1 MLAGFGSPCA
11 PTQALTAPAVLVRI
25 PAGIDPGKTGWVVA
39 ELPDGT
45 LRSWKIPVTDENK
58 YDRRGIIDI
67 AYDMVKVGVT
77 HVTLEAQQPTRLRGS
92 QGPMANNAVRASF
105 MTGYGFALWEL
116 ILDVVG
122 IETNLAW
129 PSAWKKKMGI
139 TAPSDVKDQKKR
151 EKAAKANAIKAA
163 ADEWPDHDFRRT
175 PRCGPSHDMSEAALL
190 IRYGESKG
198 WGA

>member
-1 MLAGFGSPCA
+1 MLGGFTE
-11 PTQALTAPAVLVRI
+11 PTIAPAVTRI

-39 ELPDGT
+39 ELSGGV
-45 LRSWKIPVTDENK
+45 LRAWKIPVTDENK

-67 AYDMVKVGVT
+67 ARDMVRLGVT

-92 QGPMANNAVRASF
+92 QAGANNAVRASF

-122 IETNLAW
+122 IKYDLAW
-129 PSAWKKKMGI
+129 PSHWKKKMGI
-139 TAPSDVKDQKKR
+139 SAPSDVKDQKKR
-151 EKAAKANAIKAA
+151 EKLAKANSIKAA
-163 ADEWPDHDFRRT
+163 ADEWPDHDFLRT
-175 PRCGPSHDMSEAALL
+175 TRCKPSHDMSEAALL
-190 IRYGESKG
+190 IRYGECRG

>member
-1 MLAGFGSPCA
+1 MLEGFGA
-11 PTQALTAPAVLVRI
+11 VAPAAPVVAAHVR
-25 PAGIDPGKTGWVVA
+25 AGIDPGKTGWVVA

-45 LRSWKIPVTDENK
+45 LRAWKIPVTDENK
-58 YDRRGIIDI
+58 YDRQGIIDI
-67 AYDMVKVGVT
+67 AREMVRLGVT

-122 IETNLAW
+122 IKFDLAW
-129 PSAWKKKMGI
+129 PSHWKKKMGI
-139 TAPSDVKDQKKR
+139 SAPSDVKDQKKR
-151 EKAAKANAIKAA
+151 EKLAKANAIKAA

-175 PRCGPSHDMSEAALL
+175 TRCKPSHDMSEAALL
-190 IRYGESKG
+190 IRYGEQRG
-198 WGA
+198 WGP